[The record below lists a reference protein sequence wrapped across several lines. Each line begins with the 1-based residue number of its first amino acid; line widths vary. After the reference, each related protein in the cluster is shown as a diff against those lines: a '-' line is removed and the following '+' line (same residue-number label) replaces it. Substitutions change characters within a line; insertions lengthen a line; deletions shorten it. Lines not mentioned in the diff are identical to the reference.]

1 MYTVPANQTKLPAPI
16 ALKLI
21 GVRYGLGALLLGF
34 ITSVSVYRLLPWF
47 GSISLITLLQ
57 LGLYLVMA
65 VLYAIMTWGI
75 FKQRERIRRLGVGL
89 ESVSVVVLGLTLFI
103 ESFDLSDWLSLGL
116 SVVII
121 WYLRRTKTLD
131 YFYEA

>member
-1 MYTVPANQTKLPAPI
+1 
-16 ALKLI
+16 
-21 GVRYGLGALLLGF
+21 
-34 ITSVSVYRLLPWF
+34 
-47 GSISLITLLQ
+47 
-57 LGLYLVMA
+57 MA

-121 WYLRRTKTLD
+121 WYLRRSATLD
-131 YFYEA
+131 YFY

>member
-1 MYTVPANQTKLPAPI
+1 MYSVPANQTKLPAPI

-21 GVRYGLGALLLGF
+21 GVRYGLGSLLLGF

-47 GSISLITLLQ
+47 GSISLITLLK
-57 LGLYLVMA
+57 LGLYFVMA

-121 WYLRRTKTLD
+121 WYLRRSATLD
-131 YFYEA
+131 YFY